1 MENLNGIFG
10 KKVISLSE
18 GKKVGYIL
26 DVSIDSKLKYL
37 LGFIVADEES
47 EHELFLPLANI
58 VSQNEECVFIE
69 SSSDTQLMFDEFTN
83 NPLGKMV
90 YDRRGITLG
99 KVVDLVILGSK
110 IDKIITDKGEIKQ
123 KYIYSVG
130 EDCLI
135 FSTTK
140 KKVDGDV
147 SIFKDKSTAKR
158 LPKIE
163 TMASF
168 KSINSPIIT
177 SPIKLFGN
185 SEMLLNKTATCD
197 IFGFNNEILI
207 KKGEIITKNKI
218 EKLKKHGKLNYLI
231 FNSK

>member
-26 DVSIDSKLKYL
+26 DVSIDSTLKYL

-69 SSSDTQLMFDEFTN
+69 NSSDTQLMFDEFTN

-130 EDCLI
+130 EDCII
-135 FSTTK
+135 F
-140 KKVDGDV
+140 
-147 SIFKDKSTAKR
+147 
-158 LPKIE
+158 
-163 TMASF
+163 
-168 KSINSPIIT
+168 
-177 SPIKLFGN
+177 
-185 SEMLLNKTATCD
+185 
-197 IFGFNNEILI
+197 
-207 KKGEIITKNKI
+207 
-218 EKLKKHGKLNYLI
+218 
-231 FNSK
+231 